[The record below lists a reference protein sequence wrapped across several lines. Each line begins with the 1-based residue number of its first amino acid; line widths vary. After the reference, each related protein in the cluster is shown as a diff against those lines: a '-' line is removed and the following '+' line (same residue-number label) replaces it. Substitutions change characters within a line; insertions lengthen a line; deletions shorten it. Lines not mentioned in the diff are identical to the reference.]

1 MKTKTFDCVQMKRQ
15 AAARLYAMLKDLTR
29 EQELEF
35 WRRHEREFE
44 RRRSNEGSSRVAQ
57 PPMRPAE

>member
-1 MKTKTFDCVQMKRQ
+1 MKRQ